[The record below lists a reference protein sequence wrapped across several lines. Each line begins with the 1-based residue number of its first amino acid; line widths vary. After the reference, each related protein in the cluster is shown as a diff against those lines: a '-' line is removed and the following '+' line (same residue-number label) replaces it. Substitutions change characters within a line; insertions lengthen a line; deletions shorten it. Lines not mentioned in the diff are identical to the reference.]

1 MKDVSIKIDNN
12 IQNNK
17 NNTSINDH
25 EYINGIDNNNDANKI
40 NENDWTSTKGSRKTF
55 FGLIKQLKGLT
66 WREKNFIIC

>member
-40 NENDWTSTKGSRKTF
+40 NEND
-55 FGLIKQLKGLT
+55 
-66 WREKNFIIC
+66 